1 MVVPM
6 HNLTNLHF
14 SSIATGLLESLQA
27 AIFYQSLETNKK
39 FGVYLRP
46 GTTCPIAF
54 GFLNLASLPLIF
66 AHIPMA
72 LLLQQETTRSTF

>member
-39 FGVYLRP
+39 FGV
-46 GTTCPIAF
+46 
-54 GFLNLASLPLIF
+54 
-66 AHIPMA
+66 
-72 LLLQQETTRSTF
+72 